1 MAPDW
6 RGTSGTSLGSS
17 LPPRPAEGGQDSG
30 KAPTPNE
37 VPVHVHPGFRLLSS
51 LPAFKVLRLSVP
63 LSRHPK
69 IRSQC
74 KLAVPRDIKS
84 VPRCSP
90 AYNYIEH
97 FPTQSASTQSSG

>member
-37 VPVHVHPGFRLLSS
+37 VHPGFRLLSS